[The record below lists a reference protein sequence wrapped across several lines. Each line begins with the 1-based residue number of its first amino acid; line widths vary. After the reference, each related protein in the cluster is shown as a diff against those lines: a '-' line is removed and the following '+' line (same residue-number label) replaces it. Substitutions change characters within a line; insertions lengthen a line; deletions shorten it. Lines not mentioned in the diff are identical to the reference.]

1 MRLAKNCKI
10 KVFYQKL
17 RKPVISTKNAYTS
30 TGVELIFTF
39 YFRYWKSWADE
50 DFFSCRFMWA
60 KGAFKRNFVAFVNS
74 QVEEKQYECN
84 CCVMNGPRSF
94 TASTATPPASSAA
107 TDLFRHTRLV
117 DQSSS
122 SGTAGINTDYTTE
135 VGTTQI
141 HFWTYFNVS
150 SLMKIQLFSS
160 IFHLNLL
167 KFFWSWGFWKI
178 LLGWY
183 DLVLNEFLYFKA
195 RGWAL
200 EFLRPYFSLL
210 HFRVCFI
217 LS

>member
-1 MRLAKNCKI
+1 MIRNLL
-10 KVFYQKL
+10 YL
-17 RKPVISTKNAYTS
+17 
-30 TGVELIFTF
+30 
-39 YFRYWKSWADE
+39 RYWTN
-50 DFFSCRFMWA
+50 FFLSISDVENHGLMKTFQVVDLCEPKVLSVTLLLLWIEN
-60 KGAFKRNFVAFVNS
+60 G
-74 QVEEKQYECN
+74 VEEKQYECN

-135 VGTTQI
+135 VDTTQI